1 MSQRHKQRR
10 PGDSLTKSDVF
21 NLNLLEEELMSFDP
35 DDDNTA
41 SRRLSQS
48 SSESDLQR
56 KKSNKTFLA
65 GAVRRVMQDNM
76 KRKADKEILQQVI
89 KEVETVSAKR
99 MKEGLNQWNFS
110 IGVFNCFFIVY
121 IFGKKKLCY
130 YFILSSVQCLVCVI
144 ITTCSLT
151 STQLFT

>member
-1 MSQRHKQRR
+1 M
-10 PGDSLTKSDVF
+10 F
-21 NLNLLEEELMSFDP
+21 NVNLLEDELMGFDI
-35 DDDNTA
+35 TA
-41 SRRLSQS
+41 SKRLSQS
-48 SSESDLQR
+48 SSESNLQE
-56 KKSNKTFLA
+56 KKNNVFLA

-76 KRKADKEILQQVI
+76 KRKADKDILQQVL

-121 IFGKKKLCY
+121 IFGKKKVPLY
-130 YFILSSVQCLVCVI
+130 YYSMLSSRVCNYNYMLI
-144 ITTCSLT
+144 HSSPT